1 VRNSHATW
9 ERGGLHT
16 LLLTVKSQQL
26 TVRVIGLASANFESN
41 IAPNK
46 YLGFYSPRHFIIV
59 AMPDYQLLI
68 TMSLQ
73 FISIPP
79 TTDRKPV
86 ALMVALHGWGAN
98 ARDLTSLAPAFN
110 LPDYQFVFPDAPFP
124 HPQVMGGKAWYDLQ
138 SKDPQGLVKSR
149 QLLREFLLSLE
160 SSTGV
165 PLSRT
170 ILGGFSQ
177 GGAMTLDV
185 GLTLPVA
192 GLICLSGYLHPISP
206 VAGSALPPVLIVHGT
221 QDTIVPVT
229 AAVRSR
235 DSLTAWGAAVQYREF
250 IMGHEIRPEVIDV
263 MRSFVVETVS
273 KSD

>member
-1 VRNSHATW
+1 
-9 ERGGLHT
+9 
-16 LLLTVKSQQL
+16 
-26 TVRVIGLASANFESN
+26 
-41 IAPNK
+41 
-46 YLGFYSPRHFIIV
+46 
-59 AMPDYQLLI
+59 
-68 TMSLQ
+68 MSLQ

-79 TTDRKPV
+79 TADRKPV
-86 ALMVALHGWGAN
+86 GLIVALHGWGAN

-110 LPDYQFVFPDAPFP
+110 LPDYQFMFPDAPFP
-124 HPQVMGGKAWYDLQ
+124 HPQVMGGKMWYDLAN
-138 SKDPQGLVKSR
+138 KDAQGLVESR
-149 QLLREFLLSLE
+149 ELLKELLLSLE

-192 GLICLSGYLHPISP
+192 GLICLSGYLHSSIFP

-221 QDTIVPVT
+221 QDTIVPVS

-235 DSLTAWGAAVQYREF
+235 DSFTAWGARVQYREF
-250 IMGHEIRPEVIDV
+250 NMGHEIMPEVVDV
-263 MRSFVVETVS
+263 MRSFVVESVS

>member
-1 VRNSHATW
+1 
-9 ERGGLHT
+9 
-16 LLLTVKSQQL
+16 
-26 TVRVIGLASANFESN
+26 
-41 IAPNK
+41 
-46 YLGFYSPRHFIIV
+46 
-59 AMPDYQLLI
+59 
-68 TMSLQ
+68 MSLQ

-79 TTDRKPV
+79 KTDRKPV
-86 ALMVALHGWGAN
+86 AVIVALHGWGAN

-124 HPQVMGGKAWYDLQ
+124 HPQAMGGKAWYDLQ
-138 SKDPQGLVKSR
+138 GKDAQGLVKSR

-192 GLICLSGYLHPISP
+192 GLICLSGYLHPSISP

-221 QDTIVPVT
+221 QDTIVPVS

-235 DSLTAWGAAVQYREF
+235 DSLTAWGTAVQYREF
-250 IMGHEIRPEVIDV
+250 IMGHEILPEVIDV

>member
-1 VRNSHATW
+1 
-9 ERGGLHT
+9 
-16 LLLTVKSQQL
+16 
-26 TVRVIGLASANFESN
+26 
-41 IAPNK
+41 
-46 YLGFYSPRHFIIV
+46 
-59 AMPDYQLLI
+59 MPDYQLLI
-68 TMSLQ
+68 TMFLQ
-73 FISIPP
+73 SISIPP

-86 ALMVALHGWGAN
+86 ALIVALHGWGAN

-124 HPQVMGGKAWYDLQ
+124 HPHVTSGKAWYDLQ
-138 SKDPQGLVKSR
+138 NKDAEGLVESR
-149 QLLREFLLSLE
+149 QLLRELLLSLE

-185 GLTLPVA
+185 GLTLPLA
-192 GLICLSGYLHPISP
+192 GLICLSGYLHPSISP

-221 QDTIVPVT
+221 RDTIVPVS
-229 AAVRSR
+229 AAGRSR
-235 DSLTAWGAAVQYREF
+235 DTLTASGAQVQYREF
-250 IMGHEIRPEVIDV
+250 NMGHEILPEVVDV

>member
-1 VRNSHATW
+1 
-9 ERGGLHT
+9 
-16 LLLTVKSQQL
+16 
-26 TVRVIGLASANFESN
+26 
-41 IAPNK
+41 
-46 YLGFYSPRHFIIV
+46 
-59 AMPDYQLLI
+59 
-68 TMSLQ
+68 MSLQ

-86 ALMVALHGWGAN
+86 ALIVALHGWGAN
-98 ARDLTSLAPAFN
+98 ARDLTALAPAFN

-124 HPQVMGGKAWYDLQ
+124 HPQVMGGKMWYDLAN
-138 SKDPQGLVKSR
+138 KDAEGLVESR
-149 QLLREFLLSLE
+149 ELLKELLLSLE

-185 GLTLPVA
+185 GLTLPLA
-192 GLICLSGYLHPISP
+192 GLICLSGYLHSSISP
-206 VAGSALPPVLIVHGT
+206 VAGIALPPVSIVHGT
-221 QDTIVPVT
+221 QDTIVPVS

-235 DSLTAWGAAVQYREF
+235 ESLIAWGAPVQYREF
-250 IMGHEIRPEVIDV
+250 NMGHEIIPEVVDV

>member
-1 VRNSHATW
+1 
-9 ERGGLHT
+9 
-16 LLLTVKSQQL
+16 
-26 TVRVIGLASANFESN
+26 
-41 IAPNK
+41 
-46 YLGFYSPRHFIIV
+46 
-59 AMPDYQLLI
+59 
-68 TMSLQ
+68 MSLQ

-79 TTDRKPV
+79 TTDRQPV
-86 ALMVALHGWGAN
+86 ALIVALHGWGAN
-98 ARDLTSLAPAFN
+98 ARDLAALAPAFN

-124 HPQVMGGKAWYDLQ
+124 HPQVTGGKAWYDLQ
-138 SKDPQGLVKSR
+138 SKDAGGLVESR
-149 QLLREFLLSLE
+149 QLLREFLFSLE

-192 GLICLSGYLHPISP
+192 GLICLSGYLHSSISP
-206 VAGSALPPVLIVHGT
+206 AAGSALPPVLIAHGT
-221 QDTIVPVT
+221 QDTIVPIS

-235 DSLTAWGAAVQYREF
+235 DSLTAWGSQVQYREF
-250 IMGHEIRPEVIDV
+250 KMGHEILPEVVDV

-273 KSD
+273 KCD

>member
-1 VRNSHATW
+1 
-9 ERGGLHT
+9 
-16 LLLTVKSQQL
+16 
-26 TVRVIGLASANFESN
+26 
-41 IAPNK
+41 
-46 YLGFYSPRHFIIV
+46 
-59 AMPDYQLLI
+59 
-68 TMSLQ
+68 
-73 FISIPP
+73 
-79 TTDRKPV
+79 
-86 ALMVALHGWGAN
+86 
-98 ARDLTSLAPAFN
+98 LTSLAPAFN

-124 HPQVMGGKAWYDLQ
+124 HPQVMGGKAWYDLH

-192 GLICLSGYLHPISP
+192 GLICLSGYLHPMKP

-250 IMGHEIRPEVIDV
+250 IMGHEIRPEVVDV

>member
-1 VRNSHATW
+1 
-9 ERGGLHT
+9 
-16 LLLTVKSQQL
+16 
-26 TVRVIGLASANFESN
+26 
-41 IAPNK
+41 
-46 YLGFYSPRHFIIV
+46 
-59 AMPDYQLLI
+59 
-68 TMSLQ
+68 MSLQ

-86 ALMVALHGWGAN
+86 ALIVALHGWGAN

-110 LPDYQFVFPDAPFP
+110 LPDYQFVFPDGPFP
-124 HPQVMGGKAWYDLQ
+124 HPHVTGGKMWYDLAN
-138 SKDPQGLVKSR
+138 KDAQGLIESR
-149 QLLREFLLSLE
+149 QLLRELLLSLE

-185 GLTLPVA
+185 GLTLPLA
-192 GLICLSGYLHPISP
+192 GLICLSGYLHPSISP

-221 QDTIVPVT
+221 QDTIVPVS

-235 DSLTAWGAAVQYREF
+235 DSLTAWGAQVQYREF
-250 IMGHEIRPEVIDV
+250 NMGHEILPEVVDV

>member
-1 VRNSHATW
+1 
-9 ERGGLHT
+9 
-16 LLLTVKSQQL
+16 
-26 TVRVIGLASANFESN
+26 
-41 IAPNK
+41 
-46 YLGFYSPRHFIIV
+46 
-59 AMPDYQLLI
+59 
-68 TMSLQ
+68 MSLK

-79 TTDRKPV
+79 TTNRQPV
-86 ALMVALHGWGAN
+86 ALIVALHGWGAN

-124 HPQVMGGKAWYDLQ
+124 HPQVMSGKMWYDLAN
-138 SKDPQGLVKSR
+138 KDAQGLIESR
-149 QLLREFLLSLE
+149 QLLRELLLSLE

-185 GLTLPVA
+185 GLTLPLA
-192 GLICLSGYLHPISP
+192 GLICLSGYLHSSISP
-206 VAGSALPPVLIVHGT
+206 AAGSALPPVLIAHGSR
-221 QDTIVPVT
+221 DTIVPIS

-235 DSLTAWGAAVQYREF
+235 DSLTAWGAQVQYREF
-250 IMGHEIRPEVIDV
+250 KMGHEILPEVVDV

-273 KSD
+273 KCD

>member
-1 VRNSHATW
+1 
-9 ERGGLHT
+9 
-16 LLLTVKSQQL
+16 
-26 TVRVIGLASANFESN
+26 
-41 IAPNK
+41 
-46 YLGFYSPRHFIIV
+46 
-59 AMPDYQLLI
+59 
-68 TMSLQ
+68 MSLQ

-79 TTDRKPV
+79 TTDRQPV
-86 ALMVALHGWGAN
+86 ALIVALHGWGAN
-98 ARDLTSLAPAFN
+98 ARDLAALAPAFN

-124 HPQVMGGKAWYDLQ
+124 HPQVTGGKAWYDLQ
-138 SKDPQGLVKSR
+138 SKDAGGLVESR

-192 GLICLSGYLHPISP
+192 GLICLSGYLHSSISP
-206 VAGSALPPVLIVHGT
+206 AAGSALPPVLIAHGT
-221 QDTIVPVT
+221 QDTIVPIS

-235 DSLTAWGAAVQYREF
+235 DSLTAWGAQVQYREF
-250 IMGHEIRPEVIDV
+250 KMGHEILPEVVDV

-273 KSD
+273 KCD

>member
-1 VRNSHATW
+1 
-9 ERGGLHT
+9 
-16 LLLTVKSQQL
+16 
-26 TVRVIGLASANFESN
+26 
-41 IAPNK
+41 
-46 YLGFYSPRHFIIV
+46 
-59 AMPDYQLLI
+59 
-68 TMSLQ
+68 MSLQ

-79 TTDRKPV
+79 TTDRKPA
-86 ALMVALHGWGAN
+86 ALIVALHGWGAN
-98 ARDLTSLAPAFN
+98 ARDLTALAPAFN
-110 LPDYQFVFPDAPFP
+110 LPDYQFVFPDGPFP
-124 HPQVMGGKAWYDLQ
+124 HPQVTGGKAWYDLAN
-138 SKDPQGLVKSR
+138 KDARGLVESR
-149 QLLREFLLSLE
+149 QLLRELLLSLE

-185 GLTLPVA
+185 GLTLPLA
-192 GLICLSGYLHPISP
+192 GLICLSGYLHSSISP

-221 QDTIVPVT
+221 QDSIVPVS

-235 DSLTAWGAAVQYREF
+235 ESFTAWGAPVQYREF
-250 IMGHEIRPEVIDV
+250 NMGHEILPEVVDV